1 MATSPMKQRLILI
14 LLAAA
19 ALVISAAGH
28 ASKPSNKWRIE
39 MSEGANSEGVLVF
52 VVSSMGRDEIR
63 VAATVEDGYSE
74 NHVARR
80 VRDAMKAAL
89 PADAFHVEVDDGEDV
104 LVKARGD
111 EPPFLIRF
119 EGSTARGPRVNLDR
133 E

>member
-1 MATSPMKQRLILI
+1 
-14 LLAAA
+14 
-19 ALVISAAGH
+19 
-28 ASKPSNKWRIE
+28 
-39 MSEGANSEGVLVF
+39 MSEGANSDGVLVF